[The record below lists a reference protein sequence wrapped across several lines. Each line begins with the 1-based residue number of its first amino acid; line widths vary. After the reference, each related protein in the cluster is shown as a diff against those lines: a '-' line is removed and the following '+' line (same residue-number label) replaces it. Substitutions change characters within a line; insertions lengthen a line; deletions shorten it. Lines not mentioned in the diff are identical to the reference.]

1 MDPLLVAVAPSI
13 PPYMRDDLSLD
24 VSPEGIAREVV
35 RACEAGAS
43 IAHLHVWDEMGQ
55 PTQDTDAFEC
65 TLRLIR
71 DQCDIVIEGSTGGF
85 NDLTPE
91 ERSVSLR
98 ADVEMASL
106 NPGSV
111 NYDAGVYINA
121 PDAVRYWAEE
131 MHRRRIKPDVAI
143 FEAGMISNTVHLIE
157 QSLLAPPYLFSFVL
171 GQRGAMAATARNLC
185 FLSQSLPAG
194 SHWAAVGHSGNDLRI
209 AAMSMSMGGHV
220 RAGFEDNAFYRPGE
234 PATGNAQLV
243 ARLVRIAGELGR
255 EVATPA
261 MAREMLGLAPTSHT
275 RRAQARRPM

>member
-1 MDPLLVAVAPSI
+1 MEPLLVAVAPSI
-13 PPYMRDDLSLD
+13 PPYMRAGLPVLD
-24 VSPEGIAREVV
+24 VSPEGIAHEVV

-43 IAHLHVWDEMGQ
+43 IAHLHVWDEAGR
-55 PTQDTDAFEC
+55 PTQELGAFER
-65 TLRLIR
+65 TIRLIR
-71 DQCDIVIEGSTGGF
+71 ERCDIVIEGSTGGF
-85 NDLTPE
+85 NDLTPAQ
-91 ERSVSLR
+91 RSVSLQ

-121 PDAVRYWAEE
+121 PDAVAYWAEE

-143 FEAGMISNTVHLIE
+143 FEAGMISNTVPLIE
-157 QSLLAPPYLFSFVL
+157 QGLLSPPYLFSLVL

-185 FLSQSLPAG
+185 FLSQSLPTN
-194 SHWAAVGHSGNDLRI
+194 SHWAAVGHSGHDLRI

-220 RAGFEDNAFYRPGE
+220 RAGFEDNALYRPGE

-243 ARLVRIAGELGR
+243 ARLVRVAGELGR

-261 MAREMLGLAPTSHT
+261 MAREILEL
-275 RRAQARRPM
+275 